1 MGVHKNSTCW
11 NTSAECSNIWRRFP
25 GSPRQ
30 IILSIGYADKWISDE
45 VITEVFVDFTVRMR
59 QRESELY

>member
-1 MGVHKNSTCW
+1 MLEYLEEVSRQPKAN
-11 NTSAECSNIWRRFP
+11 NIVNYF
-25 GSPRQ
+25 
-30 IILSIGYADKWISDE
+30 IGYADKWISDE